1 MFKRVVKG
9 LIRTLLPQL
18 GLTLLDGRDD
28 HVANTSVRQPVEV
41 RAEAVRLDDEQRLRA
56 AVVRAVQHGADG
68 QTEGEA
74 ELRSRGTGRCGSG
87 AALCRISKGRSL
99 Q

>member
-1 MFKRVVKG
+1 MFKRGVKG

-41 RAEAVRLDDEQRLRA
+41 RAEAVRLDDEQRLRT
-56 AVVRAVQHGADG
+56 AVIRAVQHGADG

-74 ELRSRGTGRCGSG
+74 ELRSRGTGRCGS
-87 AALCRISKGRSL
+87 SKSL
-99 Q
+99 RRVLR